1 MKLSEAIVLG
11 STMAPLGY
19 WFVKDDDGGNVVSA
33 CHMGRALL
41 AVGRHRCVGDYLGA
55 MASLWPWFA
64 KKLTREELPS
74 WVSAHDIYTK
84 SILGDE
90 KWPIAMCFNLAYLNE
105 VP

>member
-41 AVGRHRCVGDYLGA
+41 AVGRHQCMGDYLGA
-55 MASLWPWFA
+55 LRSQWPWFT
-64 KKLTREELPS
+64 KKLSREELPYWILDS
-74 WVSAHDIYTK
+74 DIYVK

-90 KWPIAMCFNLAYLNE
+90 EWPIAMCFNMAYLCE
-105 VP
+105 